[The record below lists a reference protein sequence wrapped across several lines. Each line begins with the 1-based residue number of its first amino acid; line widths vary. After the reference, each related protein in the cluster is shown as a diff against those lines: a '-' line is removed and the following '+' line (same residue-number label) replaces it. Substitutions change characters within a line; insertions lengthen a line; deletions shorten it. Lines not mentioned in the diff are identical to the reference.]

1 MEVVS
6 YWRSRVES
14 LGGEREG
21 GVKVPAELVVDVVC
35 NFGGAELATGMA
47 PAE

>member
-1 MEVVS
+1 MEVDS

-14 LGGEREG
+14 LGRED